1 MLGKLDPIS
10 RLVKHTSRLQLP
22 SPTGF
27 LTIVVWCRPILSAD
41 SDYYSTEQLVETGP
55 YRFGTGSECAVA
67 SGVAASDSHSRKLVR
82 DGKSPII
89 FAPFFAANIPAS
101 LAGHSR
107 IPAAVRA
114 DRWVRR
120 RVTTAL
126 RTGSDAA
133 SPTLLAPCRLVLQ
146 RNSGRHTRHFRLR
159 PRPDAC

>member
-22 SPTGF
+22 PPTGF